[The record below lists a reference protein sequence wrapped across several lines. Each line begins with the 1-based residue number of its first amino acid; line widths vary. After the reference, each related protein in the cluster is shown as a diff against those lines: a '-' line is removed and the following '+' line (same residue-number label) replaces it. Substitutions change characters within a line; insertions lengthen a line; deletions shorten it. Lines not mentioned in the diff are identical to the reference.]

1 MLKKIVLTSSL
12 LLITTSSFAFSLAE
26 KEKHQKYETEVSS
39 QISALNKT
47 CGSDIKANFD
57 WATFSKEQLETI
69 GIDGYSKEMLK
80 GIANVCEHSELAKQ
94 SVGEKI
100 KNITYS
106 YTKPRAI
113 ELKDGTLSLGMDFD
127 SANDAKAVEEYLMN
141 NL

>member
-26 KEKHQKYETEVSS
+26 KEKHQKYETEISS
-39 QISALNKT
+39 QVTALNKT

-57 WATFSKEQLETI
+57 WSTFSKEQLETI

-80 GIANVCEHSELAKQ
+80 GIANVCERSELAKQ
-94 SVGEKI
+94 SVGEKV
-100 KNITYS
+100 KTITYS
-106 YTKPRAI
+106 YAKSRVIA
-113 ELKDGTLSLGMDFD
+113 LKDGTLSVGMDFE